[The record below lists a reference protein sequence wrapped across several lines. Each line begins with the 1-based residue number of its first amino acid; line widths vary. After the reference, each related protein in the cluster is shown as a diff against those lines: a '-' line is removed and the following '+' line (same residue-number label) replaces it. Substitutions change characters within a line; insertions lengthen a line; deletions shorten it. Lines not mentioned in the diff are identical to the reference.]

1 MDSTNDQRCLA
12 KEQIE
17 LFHHDLFVGTQ
28 LQHFVELCQ
37 PLLDGREE
45 VVLDMGGGCGFFSAA
60 LAQRTGLR
68 TRVIDADSESVA
80 KAREIGVD
88 ARVGDAL
95 RPVPAGD
102 EAVVCFNLIL
112 HHLVAATDARTE
124 ELQFAALAGWSNV
137 DTKLFINEYIYESY
151 IFNNASGRLIF
162 EITSS
167 RILSAVGQFVAR
179 FVPSLRANTFGVGVR
194 FRAADDWVRLFEQ
207 AGWKV
212 IASKRGQEEKV
223 SLPRRLLLI
232 RSCRRD
238 SFVLAPLRAA

>member
-1 MDSTNDQRCLA
+1 MDSTNDQRRLA

-17 LFHHDLFVGTQ
+17 LFHHDLFVETQ
-28 LQHFVELCQ
+28 LEHFVEICQ
-37 PLLDGREE
+37 PQIEGCGK

-60 LAQRTGLR
+60 LTRRTGLR
-68 TRVIDADSESVA
+68 SRVIDADPESVA

-95 RPVPAGD
+95 RPAPAGD

-112 HHLVAATDARTE
+112 HHLVAASDARTK
-124 ELQFAALAGWSNV
+124 ELQSAALAGWSNANA
-137 DTKLFINEYIYESY
+137 KLFVNEYIYESY
-151 IFNNASGRLIF
+151 IFKNASGRLIF

-167 RILSAVGQFVAR
+167 RILSAMGRLVAR

-194 FRAADDWVRLFEQ
+194 FRAADEWARMFEQ